1 MNENYKSAS
10 LNYENELE
18 RQDNEYFNDYG
29 YNLFDNKKR
38 KVDTNKLIVKPKRNV
53 NKDYINT
60 KR

>member
-38 KVDTNKLIVKPKRNV
+38 KVDTNKLILKPKRNI

>member
-38 KVDTNKLIVKPKRNV
+38 KVDTNKLILKPKRNV

>member
-38 KVDTNKLIVKPKRNV
+38 KVDTNKLILKPKRNV
-53 NKDYINT
+53 NKDYINI